1 MDALKFTECMQVIVK
16 GKEHWGIPEHYCC
29 VRGPCRSHQCW
40 WPQTR
45 SRYWNDRTS
54 PSWSAQRPASPFW
67 LSYERPQT
75 LRGGQEQIH
84 EIITALERCCKPAS
98 LPLSLSFNPGLCRYS
113 VISPSLVSWNLSLTL
128 SSFSMAFMLGA
139 LILCRILCCSFR
151 RCCSVFV
158 SALISSSDSASFRK
172 SNRILHVLSVLHK
185 RILTINV
192 ISML

>member
-84 EIITALERCCKPAS
+84 EIITALERCCIPLIYS
-98 LPLSLSFNPGLCRYS
+98 RPLPLFCHLTVTGLLE
-113 VISPSLVSWNLSLTL
+113 LVSHTL
-128 SSFSMAFMLGA
+128 ELLHG
-139 LILCRILCCSFR
+139 
-151 RCCSVFV
+151 
-158 SALISSSDSASFRK
+158 
-172 SNRILHVLSVLHK
+172 LHVGCADPLQDTLLLVQTLLQCVCLCLDLFFWQC
-185 RILTINV
+185 IL
-192 ISML
+192 